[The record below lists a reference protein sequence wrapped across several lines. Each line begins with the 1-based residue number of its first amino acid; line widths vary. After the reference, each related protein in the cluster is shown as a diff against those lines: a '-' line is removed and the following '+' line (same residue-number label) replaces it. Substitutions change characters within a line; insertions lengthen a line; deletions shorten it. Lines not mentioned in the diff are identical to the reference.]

1 MTLELIAL
9 KKELFDFIKRELG
22 YIGLLFLLAL
32 LAFKIAFFKE
42 SLPVLFRNVL
52 ALFWMFALPGY
63 FIMLYWKD
71 ELGFIERFIV
81 GIGLSAGIIGIFSYY
96 LGLMGLNI
104 KYHTIALPLAII
116 LASLAIA
123 LRKK

>member
-1 MTLELIAL
+1 M
-9 KKELFDFIKRELG
+9 KKELFDFIRKELG
-22 YIGLLFLLAL
+22 YVGLLFLLAL

-81 GIGLSAGIIGIFSYY
+81 GIGLSAGRIGIFSYY

>member
-1 MTLELIAL
+1 M
-9 KKELFDFIKRELG
+9 KKELFDFIKKELG

-32 LAFKIAFFKE
+32 LIFKIAFFKDN
-42 SLPVLFRNVL
+42 LLVLFRNVL

-63 FIMLYWKD
+63 FIMLYWNEKL
-71 ELGFIERFIV
+71 EFIERFII
-81 GIGLSAGIIGIFSYY
+81 GIGVAAGIIGIFSYY

-116 LASLAIA
+116 LTGLVVA